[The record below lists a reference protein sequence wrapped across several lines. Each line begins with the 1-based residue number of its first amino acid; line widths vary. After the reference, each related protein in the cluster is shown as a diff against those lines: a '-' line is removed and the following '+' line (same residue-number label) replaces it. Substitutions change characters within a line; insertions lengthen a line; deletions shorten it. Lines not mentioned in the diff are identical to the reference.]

1 MIDTSLIKKSL
12 QAAENPHL
20 LETPEKLS
28 EAAAIWRRAQVL
40 GIDTEF
46 LRERTYRAEL
56 GLVQV
61 SDGETAWL
69 VDTIKLRH
77 LEPLKA
83 LFTDSRILKV
93 FHSASE
99 DLEVLWHVLGVTP
112 APMIDTQIA
121 CAMLGQPLQ
130 MSYHHMVKWMMEVEV
145 DKEQT
150 RSNWIR
156 RPLTP
161 AQLHYAATD
170 VVFLPAAA
178 ENLKAALESRDR
190 WNWLREDVEAMSD
203 NSKHAVDHEQ
213 SYLRINASSHLDLPS
228 LHVLKA
234 LAAWREKTADE
245 KNLARGFVI
254 KDPVL
259 VQIATEKPATPSELA
274 EIEGIHPNVRQRH
287 QDVILAIVEASR
299 NLETPLRQNEPLGP
313 TQKIRLKSL
322 RKVVT
327 EKATELDVDP
337 ALLASRKLLESLIRT
352 QAAGEPL
359 PDRLTG
365 WRYELI
371 TRQFMTILHE
381 LVTN

>member
-1 MIDTSLIKKSL
+1 
-12 QAAENPHL
+12 
-20 LETPEKLS
+20 
-28 EAAAIWRRAQVL
+28 
-40 GIDTEF
+40 
-46 LRERTYRAEL
+46 
-56 GLVQV
+56 
-61 SDGETAWL
+61 
-69 VDTIKLRH
+69 
-77 LEPLKA
+77 
-83 LFTDSRILKV
+83 
-93 FHSASE
+93 
-99 DLEVLWHVLGVTP
+99 
-112 APMIDTQIA
+112 
-121 CAMLGQPLQ
+121 MLGQPLQ

-178 ENLKAALESRDR
+178 ENLKAAPESRDR